1 MATRNTGRRVDA
13 LSRERIVGAAVDML
27 DEAGESGL
35 TVRAL
40 AARLSTG
47 LGAIYWHVTNKDD
60 LLVAATDAVLT
71 SALATGA
78 AADGPAAAIRAVAL
92 GVFDAVDAHPWAGTQ
107 LPRLTS
113 QLTTLKV
120 FERLGRQVR
129 ALGVP
134 AEVQFD
140 AASALLNYI
149 LGVAGQNA
157 ALARSVPPGTDRTAI
172 LESVSA
178 TWAGLDPE
186 EHSFARTVA
195 GRLADHD
202 DRAQFLAGIDLILA
216 GIRTLRPPG

>member
-1 MATRNTGRRVDA
+1 MTRRVDA
-13 LSRERIVGAAVDML
+13 LSRERIVGAAVEML
-27 DEAGESGL
+27 DESGESGL

-40 AARLSTG
+40 AARLNTG

-71 SALATGA
+71 GALDTA
-78 AADGPAAAIRAVAL
+78 AADPADTVRAVAL
-92 GVFDAVDAHPWAGTQ
+92 GVFDAVDAHPWTGTQ

-113 QLTTLKV
+113 QLTTLKI

-134 AEVQFD
+134 AAAQFD

-157 ALARSVPPGTDRTAI
+157 ALARSVAPGTDRATV
-172 LESVSA
+172 LRSMSA
-178 TWAGLDPE
+178 TWAALDQD

-216 GIRTLRPPG
+216 GIRALVPAPAPSP